1 MKKVGF
7 IDYFL
12 DEFHANKYPAL
23 IKQFSEGEFEV
34 TYAYGHIDS
43 PRQGGKTN
51 KEWAEQMG
59 VTLLSTIDEVIEKS
73 DVLIVL
79 SPDNPE
85 MHRELCDKP
94 LRSGKLTYV
103 DKTFAPDKK
112 TAIELFDIAEKS
124 GTPCYSSSAVRFS
137 SELCDIDKSQIYRL
151 YSNGNGDFDN
161 YSIHQLEVIISL
173 MEARAK
179 KVMATSEDKT
189 YPSIII
195 EFEDGRVAQM
205 ARHSAIF
212 EVTYE
217 TKDCYPHHYPIQSK
231 YFELFVKNLVEFFK
245 TGVEQVPHSQ
255 TIDVIGVREAALK
268 AFEAPFTWVEV

>member
-12 DEFHANKYPAL
+12 DEFHANNYPGL
-23 IKQFSEGEFEV
+23 IKKFSNGEFEV
-34 TYAYGHIDS
+34 AYAYGHIDS
-43 PRQGGKTN
+43 PRDGGKTN
-51 KEWAEQMG
+51 KEWAEEMG
-59 VTLLSTIDEVIEKS
+59 VTLLSTIDEVIERS
-73 DVLIVL
+73 DVLVVL

-137 SELCDIDKSQIYRL
+137 TELKDIDKSQIYRL
-151 YSNGNGDFDN
+151 YSNGYGDFDN
-161 YSIHQLEVIISL
+161 YSIHQLEVIMSL
-173 MEARAK
+173 MEVRAK

-195 EFEDGRVAQM
+195 EFEDGRVAHM
-205 ARHSAIF
+205 ARHAEAF

-217 TKDCYPHHYPIQSK
+217 TKDCYPHRYPIQSK
-231 YFELFVKNLVEFFK
+231 YFELFVENLVEFFK
-245 TGVEQVPHSQ
+245 TGAEQVPHSQ
-255 TIDVIGVREAALK
+255 TIDVIATREATIK
-268 AFEAPFTWVEV
+268 AFETPYTWVEV